1 MSSDA
6 EPKEPAACCPSIEQT
21 YGMPVEPDEQHKE
34 QVAILEAEHGL
45 GEDDAVGDGV
55 GEASGRRAKPPR
67 LLDAVRDAL

>member
-1 MSSDA
+1 
-6 EPKEPAACCPSIEQT
+6 
-21 YGMPVEPDEQHKE
+21 MPVEQDEQHKE